1 MTLKE
6 SLKQGLDRLN
16 EDQLQQ
22 VANFIAFVEFTTKRD
37 NTPLSQTTTPEQRAT
52 KWRESVAQPGTIS
65 PNLPDSALCRDSI
78 YSE

>member
-6 SLKQGLDRLN
+6 TLKQELDRLN

-22 VANFIAFVEFTTKRD
+22 VANFIAFVEFTAKQD
-37 NTPLSQTTTPEQRAT
+37 SFPLWQTTTPAQRAA

-65 PNLPDSALCRDSI
+65 PNLPDSALGRDSI